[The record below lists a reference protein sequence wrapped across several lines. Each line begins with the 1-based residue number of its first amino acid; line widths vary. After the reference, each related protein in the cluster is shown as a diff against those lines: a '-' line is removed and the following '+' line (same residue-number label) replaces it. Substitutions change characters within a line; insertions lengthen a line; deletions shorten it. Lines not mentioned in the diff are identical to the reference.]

1 MSKNAAMIIYLLLL
15 ILFAWLAAL
24 SYYWF
29 RLKKNYLTLTQS
41 VNKRTLDEVLS
52 NLVHGQQNI
61 KEDIAKLV
69 ARCDRI
75 EKDEGYHIQKIGLLR
90 FNPFKD
96 TGGDQ
101 SFILSLVDAHDTGI
115 VITALYSRSG
125 TRWFT
130 KRVAKGK
137 GTEVELSEEEK
148 KALHIAAE
156 LK

>member
-1 MSKNAAMIIYLLLL
+1 MIIISLFIGILIIWLGITTFFLLK
-15 ILFAWLAAL
+15 
-24 SYYWF
+24 
-29 RLKKNYLTLTQS
+29 LKKNYLILTQGGS
-41 VNKRTLDEVLS
+41 RKSLDEILGE
-52 NLVHGQQNI
+52 LVTEGKQT

-75 EKDEGYHIQKIGLLR
+75 EKDEKYHIQKIGLLR

-125 TRWFT
+125 TRWYT
-130 KRVAKGK
+130 KRVFKGK
-137 GTEVELSEEEK
+137 GAEHELSEEEK
-148 KALHIAAE
+148 KALHMASE